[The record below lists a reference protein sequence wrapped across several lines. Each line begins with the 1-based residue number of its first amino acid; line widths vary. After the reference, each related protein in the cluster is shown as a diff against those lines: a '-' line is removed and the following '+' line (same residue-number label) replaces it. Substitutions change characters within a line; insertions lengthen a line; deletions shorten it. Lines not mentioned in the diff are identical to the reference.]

1 MTYEKTGGS
10 RDRSPERL
18 ELPPE
23 SLRAFGYRIVD
34 MLVAHQEGLANKPVT
49 GHASRSALMELL
61 DQSLPDGPSDPL
73 AVLEELEQGVLRHSM
88 HVNHPRFFAFI
99 PGPGNMVSALG
110 DALASGFNVIVSL
123 WLEAAGPTAIEETIT
138 QWLASVCGLPKTG
151 GGILVSGGSVANLTG
166 LAVARHVML
175 DDKLDDAVVYCSDQS
190 HASLQK
196 ALRLLGFRSEQIRV
210 IPTDT
215 DYRLQPKQL
224 EGALIKDREL
234 GRRPFCVIASAGT
247 TNTGAVD
254 PLPEIAGLCAAYNLW
269 FHVDGAYGA
278 AAALSSQ
285 GKTELSG
292 LNQANSIAV
301 DPHKWLFQPFE
312 CGCILLRDRALLPRT
327 FAAQHDY
334 MQDGAPADVNLCDY
348 GIQLT
353 RGFRALKLWLSLKIF
368 GLGAFRA
375 AIDHGLAMGKFT
387 ETLLRA
393 HNSFEL
399 VTPANLGIVS
409 FRYRAVGL
417 SAEALDRVNL
427 AIVEA
432 CIEDGFA
439 FVSSTRLR
447 NRDVLRICTI
457 NPRTSEA
464 DIRSTLDR
472 LALLGDQLLDSKDPR
487 V

>member
-1 MTYEKTGGS
+1 MTDKKAGGVQ
-10 RDRSPERL
+10 DWSPERL

-34 MLVAHQEGLANKPVT
+34 MLVEHQEGLSSKPVT
-49 GHASRSALMELL
+49 GHASRGALTELL

-73 AVLEELEQGVLRHSM
+73 AVLAELEQDVLRHTM

-123 WLEAAGPTAIEETIT
+123 WLEAAGPTAVEEVVT
-138 QWLASVCGLPKTG
+138 QWLASICGLPKSG

-175 DDKLDDAVVYCSDQS
+175 DDRLDDAVIYCSDQA

-196 ALRLLGFRSEQIRV
+196 ALRLLGFSSEQVRV
-210 IPTDT
+210 IPTDK

-224 EGALIKDREL
+224 ETALIKDREI
-234 GRRPFCVIASAGT
+234 GRRPFCIIANAGT

-254 PLPEIAGLCAAYNLW
+254 PLPEIATLCAVYNLW

-278 AAALSSQ
+278 AAALSAQ
-285 GKTELSG
+285 GQIELSG
-292 LNQANSIAV
+292 LDQADSIAV

-327 FAAQHDY
+327 FSARHDY
-334 MQDGAPADVNLCDY
+334 MQDGAVSDVNLCDY

-393 HNSFEL
+393 HDSFEL
-399 VTPANLGIVS
+399 VTSANLGIVS
-409 FRYRAVGL
+409 FRYRAAGL

-427 AIVEA
+427 AIVED

-447 NRDVLRICTI
+447 NRDVLRICPI
-457 NPRTSEA
+457 NPRTSKA
-464 DIRSTLDR
+464 DIQSTLDR
-472 LALLGDQLLDSKDPR
+472 LAALGDRLLDSKDER